1 MVQRLDITG
10 LNGKTS
16 SYSHYNFSE
25 LLDIIIDYPGLPN
38 TKNFSVK
45 VTEEEEYI
53 KLCTLCDEQDLDKA
67 SIELVE
73 PVLNF

>member
-1 MVQRLDITG
+1 MVQRLDVTG
-10 LNGKTS
+10 LNGKTN
-16 SYSHYNFSE
+16 SYSHYNFSG
-25 LLDIIIDYPGLPN
+25 LLDVLTDHPGLPN
-38 TKNFSVK
+38 TKNLSVK
-45 VTEEEEYI
+45 VTEEKEYI